1 MGELKLV
8 QTSFPAVLW
17 AARKDS
23 EFIHMTFAMLS
34 ALYRCRS
41 FPQLRDEP

>member
-23 EFIHMTFAMLS
+23 VFIHSHDLCNAISFVPLS
-34 ALYRCRS
+34 IIPAIAR
-41 FPQLRDEP
+41 